1 MMNLNTG
8 SYSFFSIH
16 QSSFRIHRFLEHV
29 MIGIVVVT
37 HGRLAD
43 ELIAAS
49 RLIVGAIDAIEGI
62 SIAPDEDMD
71 AAQARILDAIR
82 RVDSGQG
89 VLILT
94 DLFGGTPSNLSLSF
108 LSDRKVEVLSGAN
121 LPMLLSLATGR
132 EEKPLEEVAEMA
144 MNAGKKNI
152 TLASRILNMK
162 ISAAK
167 K

>member
-1 MMNLNTG
+1 
-8 SYSFFSIH
+8 
-16 QSSFRIHRFLEHV
+16 

-37 HGRLAD
+37 HGKLAD
-43 ELIAAS
+43 EMIESAK
-49 RLIVGAIDAIEGI
+49 LIVGSIDAIEGV
-62 SIAPDEDMD
+62 SIAPDDDMD
-71 AAQARILDAIR
+71 HAQNHILEAIKKT
-82 RVDSGQG
+82 DKDGDG

-108 LSDRKVEVLSGAN
+108 LADRKVEVLSGVN

-132 EEKPLEEVAEMA
+132 EGKNLEEAAEMA

-162 ISAAK
+162 VSAK
-167 K
+167 KGCG

>member
-1 MMNLNTG
+1 
-8 SYSFFSIH
+8 
-16 QSSFRIHRFLEHV
+16 

-37 HGRLAD
+37 HGKLAD
-43 ELIAAS
+43 EMIDSAK
-49 RLIVGAIDAIEGI
+49 LIVGSMDAVEGV
-62 SIAPDEDMD
+62 SIAADDDMQH
-71 AAQARILDAIR
+71 AQNRILEAIKKT
-82 RVDSGQG
+82 DKNGDG

-108 LSDRKVEVLSGAN
+108 LADRKVEVLSGVN

-132 EEKPLEEVAEMA
+132 EGKSLDEAAEMA

-162 ISAAK
+162 ISAK
-167 K
+167 KGCG